1 MTDKSPR
8 VPPTLSALIAI
19 VASCVVVYVALFADS
34 MSTVLQ
40 VVLLLVGVLVAGGAI
55 GYTVATLT
63 RSR

>member
-19 VASCVVVYVALFADS
+19 VASCVVIYVALFEDS
-34 MSTVLQ
+34 MSTALQ
-40 VVLLLVGVLVAGGAI
+40 VVLLLVGVLVTGGAI
-55 GYTVATLT
+55 GYTGATLT